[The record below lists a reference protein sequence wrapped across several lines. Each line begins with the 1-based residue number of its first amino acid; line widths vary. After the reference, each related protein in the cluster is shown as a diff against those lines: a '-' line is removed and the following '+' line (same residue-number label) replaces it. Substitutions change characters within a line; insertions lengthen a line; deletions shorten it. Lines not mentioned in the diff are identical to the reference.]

1 MNEFYIPSNA
11 QFIDTF
17 FPTIDGV
24 VRTVHNYADS
34 MNALGACSCVVAPNI
49 SDSYEDDFPYEV
61 FRCKSLQ
68 LPLNEYRLAAP
79 SLTPGLSDFL
89 ERGGFQL
96 FHVHSPFTV
105 GHYALRQA
113 RRLGIPVVATFH
125 SKYYDDVLNVTH
137 SPAAAR
143 EMTKYIV
150 KFYENVDSVWA
161 VSRGTADTLR
171 GYGYS
176 GDIFI
181 VDNGT
186 DYAYPAQ
193 PELLRRRAMEQFS
206 ITAGKPVILFVG
218 HQIWQKN
225 LRLVLD
231 TAAEL
236 KLRGLDYQMLIVG
249 GGYCAESIKAYAAS
263 LELGESVRFLG
274 QVSDMELMKGLYLSS
289 SLFFLPLHLRQRP
302 PRAAGSL
309 GHGRSLPA
317 SAGLQRRRKGS
328 GRVQRIPDR
337 QFFGHGCPAHL
348 RCAGGSG
355 GSSQDRRSRPF
366 HHLQALER
374 DHTQGGGKVPRG
386 NTAVSSRQLRGY
398 FVIFD
403 KLSPFFDKNYKII
416 LKNVRSY

>member
-1 MNEFYIPSNA
+1 MNKFYIPSNA

-34 MNALGACSCVVAPNI
+34 MNAMGACSCVVAPNI

-79 SLTPGLSDFL
+79 SLTPGLSDYL

-150 KFYENVDSVWA
+150 KFYENADSVWA

-193 PELLRRRAMEQFS
+193 PELLRRRAMEQFT
-206 ITAGKPVILFVG
+206 IPAGKPVILFVG

-249 GGYCAESIKAYAAS
+249 DGYCAESIKAYAAS

-289 SLFFLPLHLRQRP
+289 SLFFFPSMYDNAPLVLRE
-302 PRAAGSL
+302 
-309 GHGRSLPA
+309 A
-317 SAGLQRRRKGS
+317 SAMGVPSLLLRGSNAAEKVRDGYNGYLTDNSSDTAARRICAVLADPEGLHKTGAAARS
-328 GRVQRIPDR
+328 TI
-337 QFFGHGCPAHL
+337 
-348 RCAGGSG
+348 
-355 GSSQDRRSRPF
+355 SRPWN
-366 HHLQALER
+366 EII
-374 DHTQGGGKVPRG
+374 PRVAEKYREV
-386 NTAVSSRQLRGY
+386 TRLSVAVS
-398 FVIFD
+398 
-403 KLSPFFDKNYKII
+403 
-416 LKNVRSY
+416 